1 MHLAHKQISIAD
13 VISLKILKRVRA
25 KLTKIGQLENAQT
38 LISEALQDMAAA
50 KNYN

>member
-1 MHLAHKQISIAD
+1 MK
-13 VISLKILKRVRA
+13 VRV
-25 KLTKIGQLENAQT
+25 KLTQIGQLKVSQT